1 VTKVFRV
8 TVLAKLVNDGNVELD
23 APIRLYLPIEVIN
36 QLNPAVPSIT
46 LQQLATHTSGLPR
59 WPDRFLAEIKAPSNP
74 YLDYTAQEMYA
85 DLAEITLLNEPDKSY
100 EYSNLGMGL
109 LGHLLRLK
117 TSKAYEKLLTEIICQ
132 PLGMTDTAI
141 HLTPQQQ

>member
-1 VTKVFRV
+1 LAQLLDFGFFLLSRGCRLFHPFILPDAATEVFF
-8 TVLAKLVNDGNVELD
+8 D
-23 APIRLYLPIEVIN
+23 
-36 QLNPAVPSIT
+36 LNPY
-46 LQQLATHTSGLPR
+46 
-59 WPDRFLAEIKAPSNP
+59 P